1 MIVFDLL
8 CGDGHRFEGWF
19 KSAADFSAQKKHR
32 ILECPTCGTAK
43 VDRVPSAA
51 RLNFGAQ
58 EKAKA
63 PEKTPEMEGK
73 DPFAIAQMLYSKM
86 IDELLTKSEDV
97 GKEFPAEA
105 RKIFY
110 EQAPAR
116 PIRGQATEEEHEELL
131 DESLDPAAAPPLKL
145 PLLASASLSDRAMT
159 TLLLSP
165 PSPPSPPSPLSH
177 SVLDPAAPNPSRP
190 RPTAG
195 STLVQ
200 LASPL
205 SPPSPPSPPR
215 PAVELI
221 SWPW

>member
-58 EKAKA
+58 EKGKA

-97 GKEFPAEA
+97 GTKFPEKA
-105 RKIFY
+105 RDIFY
-110 EQAPAR
+110 EREAVR
-116 PIRGQATEEEHEELL
+116 PIRGQATEEEHE
-131 DESLDPAAAPPLKL
+131 D
-145 PLLASASLSDRAMT
+145 LLAEGIPVSRFPI
-159 TLLLSP
+159 P
-165 PSPPSPPSPLSH
+165 PKNKL
-177 SVLDPAAPNPSRP
+177 N
-190 RPTAG
+190 
-195 STLVQ
+195 
-200 LASPL
+200 
-205 SPPSPPSPPR
+205 
-215 PAVELI
+215 
-221 SWPW
+221 